1 MSMSYSSLAVIGFG
15 CNLPGG
21 SNGAES
27 YWDTIIQGRSGI
39 KSSRDQ
45 RWNYSGYLDADRTAP
60 ERTYCGLGGLLDD
73 FTVRRGR
80 WCSYTAVEK
89 LNRTQMLI
97 LDTAIQALG
106 MAGMAPGDSRLK
118 EISLIVGN
126 MLADEAYD
134 HEVLGEIARLALQ
147 DPEQPPGERAWRSRP
162 EPHARTPRRPAC
174 FPQWEHCP

>member
-45 RWNYSGYLDADRTAP
+45 RWNYSGYLDTDRTAP

-89 LNRTQMLI
+89 LNRTQILI
-97 LDTAIQALG
+97 LV
-106 MAGMAPGDSRLK
+106 SRVV
-118 EISLIVGN
+118 SCFVVG
-126 MLADEAYD
+126 
-134 HEVLGEIARLALQ
+134 V
-147 DPEQPPGERAWRSRP
+147 
-162 EPHARTPRRPAC
+162 
-174 FPQWEHCP
+174 

>member
-60 ERTYCGLGGLLDD
+60 ERTYCGLGGGGAA
-73 FTVRRGR
+73 RRLY
-80 WCSYTAVEK
+80 CT
-89 LNRTQMLI
+89 
-97 LDTAIQALG
+97 
-106 MAGMAPGDSRLK
+106 SR
-118 EISLIVGN
+118 
-126 MLADEAYD
+126 
-134 HEVLGEIARLALQ
+134 
-147 DPEQPPGERAWRSRP
+147 
-162 EPHARTPRRPAC
+162 
-174 FPQWEHCP
+174 